1 LLKEA
6 DSKAYE
12 VVESRPLSHPFEV
25 WDIEADHLIAHG
37 VTILTIP
44 ESKKINVKLPKEIV
58 VQSYGDKWIPVT
70 ERLPDLE
77 LVEANAND
85 HNWYACLV
93 AWRFS
98 KDRIS
103 VRKAWYD
110 GECFDD
116 GFNGD
121 ITDDV
126 THWMPLPQPPKGE

>member
-1 LLKEA
+1 MDNFSATEQ
-6 DSKAYE
+6 AYKNGYE
-12 VVESRPLSHPFEV
+12 KGRQDAL
-25 WDIEADHLIAHG
+25 
-37 VTILTIP
+37 
-44 ESKKINVKLPKEIV
+44 
-58 VQSYGDKWIPVT
+58 KWIPVT

-77 LVEANAND
+77 LVEANQND

-116 GFNGD
+116 GVNGD
-121 ITDDV
+121 ITDDI
-126 THWMPLPQPPKGE
+126 THWMHLPQPPKGE